1 MIRFLLLALYFWFL
15 GNLSLFII
23 IAKNRKN
30 KRKDGK
36 KFKILITIAKN
47 KSKMK
52 KNRL

>member
-36 KFKILITIAKN
+36 KI
-47 KSKMK
+47 
-52 KNRL
+52 